1 MFFEETT
8 MLPIDLIVIRHGESE
23 GNVANK
29 AGRNGDTSLFTPEF
43 RNRHSREFRLTD
55 RGIKQAQVAG
65 EWLKRNVGFPIDRF
79 LVSDYIRAKETAYE
93 LGIEG
98 ATWSVEYQL
107 RERDM
112 ALMDNLPPDE
122 KERLYAVEQK
132 QYELDPFLS
141 IPAGGGES
149 VAALCLRL
157 KADMI
162 AHIARDYSSMRV
174 AMVCH
179 GHVMRALQ
187 LELLQLGHDDFIH
200 LDKSDDPKEKIHNCQ
215 VMWYT
220 RRDPFGGRVQGSRLY
235 AWRSLS
241 PWDPEKTDTGWI
253 SIKRERLTND
263 QLRDDVARYSRHV
276 Y

>member
-1 MFFEETT
+1 

-23 GNVANK
+23 GNVANR

-43 RNRHSREFRLTD
+43 RNRHSRDFRLTD
-55 RGIKQAQVAG
+55 LGIKQAQVAG
-65 EWLKRNVGFPIDRF
+65 DWLRRNVGFPIDRF

-93 LGIEG
+93 LAIEG
-98 ATWSVEYQL
+98 AAWSVEYQL

-122 KERLYAVEQK
+122 KERLYDVEQR

-157 KADMI
+157 KADII
-162 AHIARDYSSMRV
+162 AHIARDYSSMSV

-187 LELLQLGHDDFIH
+187 LELLQLGHDDFLY
-200 LDKSDDPKEKIHNCQ
+200 LDRSKDPKDKIHNCQ
-215 VMWYT
+215 IMWYT
-220 RRDPFGGRVQGSRLY
+220 RRDPSDGRVQGPRLY

-241 PWDPEKTDTGWI
+241 PWNQDQSDTGWVKI
-253 SIKRERLTND
+253 ERKRMSND
-263 QLRDDVARYSRHV
+263 QLRDDVARYARHV
-276 Y
+276 G

>member
-1 MFFEETT
+1 

-23 GNVANK
+23 GNVATK
-29 AGRNGDTSLFTPEF
+29 AGKKGDSSLFTPEF

-55 RGIKQAQVAG
+55 HGIKQAQVAG
-65 EWLKRNVGFPIDRF
+65 DWLRQNVGFPIDRF
-79 LVSDYIRAKETAYE
+79 LVSDYVRAKETACE

-112 ALMDNLPPDE
+112 ALMDNLPPGE
-122 KERLYAVEQK
+122 RERLYANEVRQH
-132 QYELDPFLS
+132 ELDSFLS

-157 KADMI
+157 KADII
-162 AHIARDYSSMRV
+162 AHIARDYSSMHV

-200 LDKSDDPKEKIHNCQ
+200 LDGSDDPKDKIHNCQ
-215 VMWYT
+215 IMWYT
-220 RRDPFGGRVQGSRLY
+220 RRDPGNGRIQGPQLY
-235 AWRSLS
+235 AWRSVS
-241 PWDPEKTDTGWI
+241 PWDPQQTDTGWVKI
-253 SIKRERLTND
+253 ERKRLTND
-263 QLRDDVARYSRHV
+263 ALREEVDRYPRQV
-276 Y
+276 N

>member
-1 MFFEETT
+1 
-8 MLPIDLIVIRHGESE
+8 MLPVDLIVIRHGESE
-23 GNVANK
+23 GNVAMK
-29 AGRNGDTSLFTPEF
+29 ASRSGDNSLFTPGF

-55 RGIKQAQVAG
+55 RGIEQAQVAG
-65 EWLKRNVGFPIDRF
+65 EWLRQNVHFPIDRY
-79 LVSDYIRAKETAYE
+79 LVSDYIRAKETAYH
-93 LGIEG
+93 LGIQG

-107 RERDM
+107 RERDK
-112 ALMDNLPPDE
+112 ALMDNLPTDE
-122 KERLYAVEQK
+122 QAKLFAFEQK

-187 LELLQLGHDDFIH
+187 LELLQLGHDDFLR
-200 LDKSDDPKEKIHNCQ
+200 LDGSDEPKDKIHNCQ

-220 RRDPFGGRVQGSRLY
+220 RRNPDDGRVQGPRLY

-241 PWDPEKTDTGWI
+241 PWHLRRKTDTGWVKI
-253 SIKRERLTND
+253 ERKRLTND
-263 QLRDDVARYSRHV
+263 ELRKDVDRYPRHV
-276 Y
+276 G

>member
-1 MFFEETT
+1 

-23 GNVANK
+23 GNVANE

-43 RNRHSREFRLTD
+43 RNRHSRGFRLTD
-55 RGIKQAQVAG
+55 RGIKQARDAG
-65 EWLKRNVGFPIDRF
+65 AWLKVNVDFPIDRF
-79 LVSDYIRAKETAYE
+79 LVSDFIRAKETAYE

-187 LELLQLGHDDFIH
+187 LELLQLGHDDFLR
-200 LDKSDDPKEKIHNCQ
+200 LDGSKDPKDKIHNCQ
-215 VMWYT
+215 IMWYT
-220 RRDPFGGRVQGSRLY
+220 RRNPSDGRVQDSRLY

-241 PWDPEKTDTGWI
+241 PQNPEQTDTGWI
-253 SIKRERLTND
+253 RIERRRLTND
-263 QLRDDVARYSRHV
+263 QLRDDVARYQRHV
-276 Y
+276 G

>member
-1 MFFEETT
+1 

-29 AGRNGDTSLFTPEF
+29 AGRKGDNSFFTPNF
-43 RNRHSREFRLTD
+43 RNRHSRDFRLTD
-55 RGIKQAQVAG
+55 HGIKQAQVAG
-65 EWLKRNVGFPIDRF
+65 EWLKKNVGFPIDRF

-98 ATWSVEYQL
+98 ASWSVEYQL

-122 KERLYAVEQK
+122 KERLYAVEQR

-174 AMVCH
+174 GMVCH

-187 LELLQLGHDDFIH
+187 LELLQLGHDDFIR
-200 LDKSDDPKEKIHNCQ
+200 LDESEDPKDKIHNCQ

-220 RRDPFGGRVQGSRLY
+220 RRDPYDGRVQGPHLY

-241 PWDPEKTDTGWI
+241 PWNPEMTDTGWI
-253 SIKRERLTND
+253 KIERRKLSND
-263 QLRDDVARYSRHV
+263 QLRAEVERYPRHV
-276 Y
+276 G

>member
-1 MFFEETT
+1 
-8 MLPIDLIVIRHGESE
+8 MLPIDTIVIRHGESE
-23 GNVANK
+23 GNLANK
-29 AGRNGDTSLFTPEF
+29 AGRSGDTSLFTPEF
-43 RNRHSREFRLTD
+43 RSRHSRDFRLTD

-93 LGIEG
+93 LKLEG
-98 ATWSVEYQL
+98 ADWSVEYQL

-112 ALMDNLPPDE
+112 ALMDNLSPDE
-122 KERLYAVEQK
+122 KARLYAIEQK
-132 QYELDPFLS
+132 QYELDRFLS

-174 AMVCH
+174 IMVCH

-187 LELLQLGHDDFIH
+187 LELLQLGHDDFLR
-200 LDKSDDPKEKIHNCQ
+200 LDQSENPKEKIHNCQ

-220 RRDPFGGRVQGSRLY
+220 RRDPATGRVHGSRLY

-241 PWDPEKTDTGWI
+241 PDNPEETDTGWVKI
-253 SIKRERLTND
+253 ERKRLTND
-263 QLRDDVARYSRHV
+263 ELREEVARYPRHV
-276 Y
+276 S